1 MQEKSLKFHSELSG
15 KIKIIPTHE
24 FKDHDDLKMVYT
36 PGMAYAV
43 EEIARDPKLS
53 FKYTWRSKAV
63 AILCDGTAVLGYGN
77 IAPEAAIAVMEG
89 KSVIFEHF
97 AGLSAIP
104 MCVRTQSAEEVIKL
118 AKQIEPSFGAI
129 QLEDIKAPECFEI
142 ERTLKKELSIPVFHD
157 DQHGTAV
164 VTLAGLINSL
174 PLVNKTKEDIKIV
187 INGAGAAGLA
197 TAKLLDKYGFK
208 NIVILDSRGILS
220 SDRNDLNKYKIEAL
234 EFSNPE
240 NISGDLDLA
249 LQNADVFIG
258 VSVRDLLTKK
268 HIESMNSKP
277 IIFALANPVPE
288 IMPEKALEYGAFII
302 GTGRADYPNQVNNVL
317 AFPGIVK
324 GAMDSNSQI
333 SEELLVNAAIGLAK
347 CVEKPTPEKI
357 IPGAFDKG
365 VFESVYNEIV
375 KN

>member
-1 MQEKSLKFHSELSG
+1 MQVESLNFHSEYNG
-15 KIKIIPTHE
+15 KIRVNPTHE
-24 FKDHDDLKMVYT
+24 FQNHDDLKMVYT

-43 EEIARDPKLS
+43 EEIARDPELS
-53 FKYTWRSKAV
+53 FKYTWRSKSV

-77 IAPEAAIAVMEG
+77 IGPEAGLPVMEG
-89 KSVIFEHF
+89 KSVIFQHF

-104 MCVRTQSAEEVIKL
+104 MCVRTNSAQEVITL

-174 PLVNKTKEDIKIV
+174 KIVSKTKEQVKVV

-197 TAKLLDKYGFK
+197 TAKLLFDYGFK
-208 NIVILDSRGILS
+208 NIILLDSRGILS
-220 SDRNDLNKYKIEAL
+220 STREDLNKYKIEAL
-234 EFSNPE
+234 EYSNPE
-240 NISGDLDLA
+240 DISGDLDLA
-249 LQNADVFIG
+249 LQNADIFIG
-258 VSVRDLLTKK
+258 VSVRDLLTQK
-268 HIESMNSKP
+268 HIESMNSQP

-288 IMPEKALEYGAFII
+288 IMPEKALEYGAAII
-302 GTGRADYPNQVNNVL
+302 ATGRADYPNQVNNVL

-324 GAMDSNSQI
+324 GAMDSGSQI
-333 SEELLVNAAIGLAK
+333 NNQLLINAAVGLSK
-347 CVEKPTPEKI
+347 CVKNPTPEKI
-357 IPGAFDKG
+357 IPGAFDEG
-365 VFESVYNEIV
+365 VFDSVYNEIV
-375 KN
+375 G

>member
-1 MQEKSLKFHSELSG
+1 MQVESLNFHSEFNG
-15 KIKIIPTHE
+15 KIRVNPTHE
-24 FKDHDDLKMVYT
+24 FKNQEDLKMVYT

-43 EEIARDPKLS
+43 EEIARDPDLS
-53 FKYTWRSKAV
+53 FKYTWRSKSV

-77 IAPEAAIAVMEG
+77 IGPEAGLPVMEG
-89 KSVIFEHF
+89 KSVIFQHF

-104 MCVRTQSAEEVIKL
+104 MCVRTNSAQEVITF

-174 PLVNKTKEDIKIV
+174 KIVSKTKEDVKVV

-197 TAKLLDKYGFK
+197 TAKLLFDYGFK
-208 NIVILDSRGILS
+208 NIILLDSRGILS
-220 SDRNDLNKYKIEAL
+220 SQREDLNKYKIEAL
-234 EFSNPE
+234 EHSNPE
-240 NISGDLDLA
+240 DISGDLDLA
-249 LQNADVFIG
+249 LQNADIFIG
-258 VSVRDLLTKK
+258 VSVRDLLTQK
-268 HIESMNSKP
+268 HIESMNSQP

-288 IMPEKALEYGAFII
+288 IMPEKALEYGAAII
-302 GTGRADYPNQVNNVL
+302 ATGRADYPNQVNNVL

-324 GAMDSNSQI
+324 GAMDSGSQI
-333 SEELLVNAAIGLAK
+333 NNQLLINAAVGLSK
-347 CVEKPTPEKI
+347 CVKNPTSEKI
-357 IPGAFDKG
+357 IPGAFDEG
-365 VFESVYNEIV
+365 VFDSVYNEIV
-375 KN
+375 G

>member
-1 MQEKSLKFHSELSG
+1 MQVESLNFHSEYNG
-15 KIKIIPTHE
+15 KIRVNPTHE
-24 FKDHDDLKMVYT
+24 FQNHDDLKMVYT

-53 FKYTWRSKAV
+53 FKYTWRSKSV

-77 IAPEAAIAVMEG
+77 IGPEAGLPVMEG
-89 KSVIFEHF
+89 KSVIFQHF

-104 MCVRTQSAEEVIKL
+104 MCVRTNSAQEVITL

-142 ERTLKKELSIPVFHD
+142 ERILKKELSIPVFHD

-174 PLVNKTKEDIKIV
+174 KIVSKTKEQVKVV

-197 TAKLLDKYGFK
+197 TAKLLFDYGFK
-208 NIVILDSRGILS
+208 NIILLDSRGILS
-220 SDRNDLNKYKIEAL
+220 SQREDLNKYKIEAL
-234 EFSNPE
+234 DYSNPE
-240 NISGDLDLA
+240 DISGDLDLA
-249 LQNADVFIG
+249 LQNADIFIG
-258 VSVRDLLTKK
+258 VSVRDLLTQK
-268 HIESMNSKP
+268 HIESMNSQP

-288 IMPEKALEYGAFII
+288 IMPEKALEYGAAII
-302 GTGRADYPNQVNNVL
+302 ATGRADYPNQVNNVL

-324 GAMDSNSQI
+324 GAMDSGSQI
-333 SEELLVNAAIGLAK
+333 NNQLLINAAIGLSK
-347 CVEKPTPEKI
+347 CVKNPTSEKI
-357 IPGAFDKG
+357 IPGAFDEG
-365 VFESVYNEIV
+365 VFDSVYKEIV
-375 KN
+375 G

>member
-1 MQEKSLKFHSELSG
+1 MQVESLNFHSEFNG
-15 KIKIIPTHE
+15 KISVNPTHE
-24 FKDHDDLKMVYT
+24 FKNHEDLKMVYT

-43 EEIARDPKLS
+43 EEIARDPELS
-53 FKYTWRSKAV
+53 FKYTWRSKSV

-77 IAPEAAIAVMEG
+77 IGPEAGLPVMEG
-89 KSVIFEHF
+89 KSVIFQHF

-104 MCVRTQSAEEVIKL
+104 MCVRTNSAQEVITL

-142 ERTLKKELSIPVFHD
+142 ERKLKKELSIPVFHD

-174 PLVNKTKEDIKIV
+174 KIVSKTKEDVKVV

-197 TAKLLDKYGFK
+197 TAKLLFDYGFK
-208 NIVILDSRGILS
+208 NIILLDSRGILS
-220 SDRNDLNKYKIEAL
+220 STREDLNKYKIEAL
-234 EFSNPE
+234 EYSNPE
-240 NISGDLDLA
+240 DISGDLDLA

-258 VSVRDLLTKK
+258 VSVRDLLTQK
-268 HIESMNSKP
+268 HIESMNSQP

-288 IMPEKALEYGAFII
+288 IMPEKALEYGAAII
-302 GTGRADYPNQVNNVL
+302 ATGRADYPNQVNNVL

-324 GAMDSNSQI
+324 GAMDSGSQI
-333 SEELLVNAAIGLAK
+333 NNQLLINAAVGLSK
-347 CVEKPTPEKI
+347 CVKNLTPEKI
-357 IPGAFDKG
+357 IPGAFDEG
-365 VFESVYNEIV
+365 VFDSVYNEIV
-375 KN
+375 G